1 MDTKTCLLTI
11 IYMFIM
17 SVLMFTFGYEVATPN
32 MFSDNG
38 SYYIEYKDKTYK
50 LVEVEKQYKITNKE
64 IK

>member
-1 MDTKTCLLTI
+1 
-11 IYMFIM
+11 
-17 SVLMFTFGYEVATPN
+17 MFTFGYEVATPN